1 MELVETDGEVA
12 DWYYLDAF
20 NQPQGPFT
28 AGTIGSMAHCSDFYV
43 CKAGFDEWV
52 LASEAKLPS
61 QKSAARVYHLKSLPD
76 ESSDKKPARRKR
88 ASPAVNLDK
97 DGQPQ
102 SAALNAVQN
111 VGKSLDGL
119 YGICRGLLIDGDV
132 SENECRCLQ
141 SWLDENASVADMWP
155 ANVIASRL
163 RAAFSD
169 QKIDD
174 DERSDIRLL
183 LEKAIGG
190 RPSVDDCVT
199 LATRLPLTEPFPDI
213 GFAGQSFCFTG
224 KFAYGS
230 RAKCGEAV
238 FVRGGRVEDTVIV
251 DLDFLVIGITASR
264 DWAHSSH
271 GRKIET
277 ARKRNVKIV
286 SEEHW
291 VQCLAL

>member
-1 MELVETDGEVA
+1 METECAIA

-28 AGTIGSMAHCSDFYV
+28 PGTIRSMAHCSDFYV

-61 QKSAARVYHLKSLPD
+61 QKPAARVYRLKSLSD
-76 ESSDKKPARRKR
+76 ENSNEKPARRTP
-88 ASPAVNLDK
+88 ASAAVNLDK
-97 DGQPQ
+97 DGQPL
-102 SAALNAVQN
+102 STALNAVQN

-119 YGICRGLLIDGDV
+119 YGICRGLLIDGEV
-132 SENECRCLQ
+132 SENECRCSQ

-155 ANVIASRL
+155 ANVIANRL
-163 RAAFSD
+163 REAFAD
-169 QKIDD
+169 QVITEE
-174 DERSDIRLL
+174 ERTDIRLL

-213 GFAGQSFCFTG
+213 AFAGQSFCFTG

-238 FVRGGRVEDTVIV
+238 FVRGGLVEDTVIAT
-251 DLDFLVIGITASR
+251 LDFLVIGITASR

-277 ARKRNVKIV
+277 ARQRNVKIV

-291 VQCLAL
+291 VQCLDP